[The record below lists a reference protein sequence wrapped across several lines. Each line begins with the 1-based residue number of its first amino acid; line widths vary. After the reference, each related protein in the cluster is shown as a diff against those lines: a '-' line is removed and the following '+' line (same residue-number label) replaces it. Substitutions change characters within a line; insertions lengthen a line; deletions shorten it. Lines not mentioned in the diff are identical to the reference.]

1 MKLGRPI
8 IPYNIKNNN
17 KSPLLLLGNGSN
29 GLHHFSPAEIEVS
42 QILLEMATL
51 IYECSNQNMKH
62 GKSQD
67 QAELSMVHDHG
78 RRHHRTADVDVI
90 NTNRV
95 VFDIIPDLNV
105 PLSLEEEESAAVE
118 QGKTLN

>member
-1 MKLGRPI
+1 MWKRQKVVRILDSERWNRAKLPAFC
-8 IPYNIKNNN
+8 
-17 KSPLLLLGNGSN
+17 LLLVHLLCN

-42 QILLEMATL
+42 EILLEMATL

-62 GKSQD
+62 GKGRD
-67 QAELSMVHDHG
+67 QAEPSMVHDHG
-78 RRHHRTADVDVI
+78 RRHHPTADVDVI

-105 PLSLEEEESAAVE
+105 PLSLEEE
-118 QGKTLN
+118 

>member
-8 IPYNIKNNN
+8 IPYNNKSNN

-29 GLHHFSPAEIEVS
+29 GFHHFSPAEIEVS
-42 QILLEMATL
+42 EILLEMATL

-67 QAELSMVHDHG
+67 QAEPSTVHDHG
-78 RRHHRTADVDVI
+78 RHHQTANVDVI

-95 VFDIIPDLNV
+95 VFDIIPDLNE
-105 PLSLEEEESAAVE
+105 PFSLEEEESAAVE
-118 QGKTLN
+118 QGKTLK